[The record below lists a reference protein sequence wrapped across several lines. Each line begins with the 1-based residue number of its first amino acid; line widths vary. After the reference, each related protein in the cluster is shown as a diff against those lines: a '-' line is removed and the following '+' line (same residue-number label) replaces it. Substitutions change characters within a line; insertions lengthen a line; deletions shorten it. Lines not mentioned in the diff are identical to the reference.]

1 MSRNVFVQHSM
12 NKILSHKPDCVSVNV
27 KP

>member
-1 MSRNVFVQHSM
+1 M